1 MVSMAIPL
9 LLKSLSIGAG
19 CSARRACQEAQG
31 RGSGIG
37 MVRSSVKEGR
47 LPDQRKH
54 KATLRR
60 AMRLSPTLFLIAYL
74 AAAPLYAGLSVQSE
88 AAASVATRPTQE
100 AEVAAR
106 RAEFMATAEHYRT
119 LEWRASSRNRLHG
132 KDADGVP
139 VDTPD
144 DSFREDG
151 WVPGEVNVGMPYRW
165 GGFDTPE
172 SFLTGI
178 AEGRLAGQIPAR
190 NGQGDPPTSRR
201 AVGIDCSGFVSRCW
215 GLPIKRTTRTFAP
228 LVYELSSFDD
238 LLPGDLIN
246 NHDGHA
252 LLFESF
258 SNDDHSSVTVIEAT
272 FPKVKRTTY
281 TVDLLRR
288 AHLRPMRYKPLDS
301 RWIQVERA
309 RKSFAVSANER
320 PGVFTGNE
328 DLELPADPMD
338 LRLQHGDWQP
348 GSWAR
353 YKTNESSSRGTLTLA
368 RADESGRVIQAEL
381 DIGGRTM
388 ETDTEISAA
397 TPLVKALFANARPG
411 ARMEDLELI
420 DFQYEGGIY
429 RVGSREFAARR
440 LLVEYDV
447 IYRTRGKEW
456 PYRCTLEAIL
466 SAEVPGL
473 GLLDLRWQ
481 SRGRKDT
488 RWMGGGESRRRILA
502 IGAEPTDV
510 NR

>member
-1 MVSMAIPL
+1 MGAREGECRHALQVGRFRHARVL
-9 LLKSLSIGAG
+9 L
-19 CSARRACQEAQG
+19 
-31 RGSGIG
+31 
-37 MVRSSVKEGR
+37 
-47 LPDQRKH
+47 D
-54 KATLRR
+54 
-60 AMRLSPTLFLIAYL
+60 
-74 AAAPLYAGLSVQSE
+74 
-88 AAASVATRPTQE
+88 
-100 AEVAAR
+100 
-106 RAEFMATAEHYRT
+106 
-119 LEWRASSRNRLHG
+119 RNR
-132 KDADGVP
+132 
-139 VDTPD
+139 
-144 DSFREDG
+144 
-151 WVPGEVNVGMPYRW
+151 
-165 GGFDTPE
+165 
-172 SFLTGI
+172 
-178 AEGRLAGQIPAR
+178 GRAIGRSDPPR
-190 NGQGDPPTSRR
+190 NGQGDPPASRR

-215 GLPIKRTTRTFAP
+215 DLPIKRTTRTFAP
-228 LVYELSSFDD
+228 LVYELSNFDD

-301 RWIQVERA
+301 RWIRVERA
-309 RKSFAVSANER
+309 RGSFAVSVNER
-320 PGVFTGNE
+320 PGVFTGDE

-338 LRLQHGDWQP
+338 LRLQHGGWQP

-353 YKTNESSSRGTLTLA
+353 YATNESSSLGKAQPTLTITLA
-368 RADESGRVIQAEL
+368 RADESGHVIQTEL
-381 DIGGRTM
+381 DVGGRTM
-388 ETDTEISAA
+388 ETDAEISGA
-397 TPLVKALFANARPG
+397 TPLVKALFASARPG

-429 RVGSREFAARR
+429 RVGAREFAARR

-447 IYRTRGKEW
+447 VYRTRGREW

-488 RWMGGGESRRRILA
+488 RWMGDGESRRRILA
-502 IGAEPTDV
+502 IGANPTDV
-510 NR
+510 KR

>member
-1 MVSMAIPL
+1 MSSEGDVKPE
-9 LLKSLSIGAG
+9 KFPSIVKILVVI
-19 CSARRACQEAQG
+19 AC
-31 RGSGIG
+31 
-37 MVRSSVKEGR
+37 
-47 LPDQRKH
+47 
-54 KATLRR
+54 
-60 AMRLSPTLFLIAYL
+60 LI
-74 AAAPLYAGLSVQSE
+74 AAAPLYAGPPVQSE
-88 AAASVATRPTQE
+88 TAASVATRPTQE
-100 AEVAAR
+100 AEVTAR
-106 RAEFMATAEHYRT
+106 RAEFLATAERYRT
-119 LEWRASSRNRLHG
+119 LEWRASARNRLHG

-144 DSFREDG
+144 DGFREDG

-172 SFLTGI
+172 SFLAGI

-215 GLPIKRTTRTFAP
+215 DLPIKRTTRTFAP
-228 LVYELSSFDD
+228 LVYELNSFDD

-252 LLFESF
+252 LLFERF

-281 TVDLLRR
+281 AVDLLLA
-288 AHLRPMRYKPLDS
+288 AHLRPLRYKPLDS
-301 RWIQVERA
+301 RWIRVERA
-309 RKSFAVSANER
+309 RESFAVSANER
-320 PGVFTGNE
+320 PGVFTGDE

-338 LRLQHGDWQP
+338 LRLQHGGWQP

-353 YKTNESSSRGTLTLA
+353 YATNESSSRGKAQPTLTITLA
-368 RADESGRVIQAEL
+368 RADESGHVIQTEL
-381 DIGGRTM
+381 DVGGRTM
-388 ETDTEISAA
+388 ETDAEISGA
-397 TPLVKALFANARPG
+397 TPLVKALFASARPG

-429 RVGSREFAARR
+429 RVGAREFAARR

-447 IYRTRGKEW
+447 VYRTRGREL

-502 IGAEPTDV
+502 IGANPTDV
-510 NR
+510 KR